1 MIVPKF
7 TLDSTDAAAVERA
20 FAASEPQTVG
30 CCNWREAFP
39 YAPEVRFRMFHTGDR
54 LFVRFEVAERYTAA
68 RVVEDNGEVW
78 TDSCVE
84 FFFAPDGPAPDSFAS
99 DGLAPDVPAGV
110 APDGGAGYYN
120 FETTCIGRM
129 LLAHRRSR
137 NEGVVPAS
145 AETLASVLRVSTLP
159 DAPFEERE
167 GDNRWTLT
175 LAIPPQALFRH
186 AFGSWDGLHGRMNLY
201 KCGDNLSHP
210 HFLSW
215 RPIDTPQPDF
225 HRPEFF
231 GEVEFAPL

>member
-1 MIVPKF
+1 MIVPKLI
-7 TLDSTDAAAVERA
+7 LDAADEAAVERA
-20 FAASEPQTVG
+20 FAASEPQSIG
-30 CCNWREAFP
+30 CCNWPEAFP

-84 FFFAPDGPAPDSFAS
+84 FFFAPDS
-99 DGLAPDVPAGV
+99 GV
-110 APDGGAGYYN
+110 GYYN

-129 LLAHRRSR
+129 LLGNRLSR
-137 NEGVVPAS
+137 KEGVVYAS
-145 AETLASVLRVSTLP
+145 AETLASVRRVSSLP

-186 AFGSWDGLHGRMNLY
+186 AFDSWDGVRGRMNLY

-231 GEVEFAPL
+231 GEVEFAAEAM

>member
-7 TLDSTDAAAVERA
+7 TLDAADAAAVERV

-30 CCNWREAFP
+30 CCNWPEAFP

-68 RVVEDNGEVW
+68 RVVKDNGEVW

-84 FFFAPDGPAPDSFAS
+84 FFFAPDSPAS
-99 DGLAPDVPAGV
+99 DAAAGS
-110 APDGGAGYYN
+110 GGTGYYN
-120 FETTCIGRM
+120 FETNCIGRM
-129 LLAHRRSR
+129 LLGHRRSR
-137 NEGVVPAS
+137 NEGVVHAS
-145 AETLASVLRVSTLP
+145 AETLASVRRISTLP

-186 AFGSWDGLHGRMNLY
+186 AFESWDGVRGRMNLY
-201 KCGDNLSHP
+201 KCGDGLSHP

-231 GEVEFAPL
+231 GEVEFSAR